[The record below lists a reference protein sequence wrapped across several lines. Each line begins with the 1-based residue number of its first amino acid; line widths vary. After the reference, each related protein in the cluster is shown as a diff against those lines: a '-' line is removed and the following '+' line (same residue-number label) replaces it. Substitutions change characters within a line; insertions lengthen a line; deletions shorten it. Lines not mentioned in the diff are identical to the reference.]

1 MKLGVNKE
9 YSLQVFGVLDID
21 VEEYVKWLNGDI
33 PSRDNLQEY
42 IDEEFDLDGDI
53 KISILTDGFEYDLDK
68 DFTSFTG
75 AAEYKL
81 LLSKAEEIQYELENE
96 NTSME

>member
-1 MKLGVNKE
+1 MKLGVYRN
-9 YSLQVFGVLDID
+9 YDLSVYGDLDINVGD
-21 VEEYVKWLNGDI
+21 YVKWLDGDK
-33 PSRDNLQEY
+33 PTRENLQEY

-53 KISILTDGFEYDLDK
+53 KINILTDGFEYDLDK

-75 AAEYKL
+75 AVEYKL
-81 LLSKAEEIQYELENE
+81 LLNKAEEMQYELENE